1 MSIYNQGLNS
11 DFCEFMAE
19 KVRNSLYISI
29 EDILTSPLFQT
40 TTHENFY
47 EVKPLFNYD
56 SVVSDN
62 PKDHTQ
68 NHKTLILQK
77 IPTTMLSFT
86 NNQPIIDYSEFVSEQ
101 TIDNI
106 HYTLYY
112 TYDSQTMEPAPYKK
126 TSNGNTTDKN
136 GYYLDSEIIEG
147 ENDDS

>member
-1 MSIYNQGLNS
+1 MSIYNQPLNS
-11 DFCEFMAE
+11 EFCEFMAE

-29 EDILTSPLFQT
+29 EDILTSPLFQV
-40 TTHENFY
+40 TTHTNFY
-47 EVKPLFNYD
+47 EVKPLFNFD

>member
-1 MSIYNQGLNS
+1 MSIYNQPLNS

-47 EVKPLFNYD
+47 EVKPLFNFD

-136 GYYLDSEIIEG
+136 GYYLDSEIIE
-147 ENDDS
+147 EEEP

>member
-1 MSIYNQGLNS
+1 MSIYNQPLNS
-11 DFCEFMAE
+11 EFCEFMAE

-47 EVKPLFNYD
+47 EVKPLFNFD

-136 GYYLDSEIIEG
+136 GYYLDSEIIE
-147 ENDDS
+147 EEEP

>member
-1 MSIYNQGLNS
+1 MSIYNQPLNS
-11 DFCEFMAE
+11 EFCEFMAE

-47 EVKPLFNYD
+47 EVKPLFNFD

-62 PKDHTQ
+62 PKDRTQ

-136 GYYLDSEIIEG
+136 GYYLDSEIIE
-147 ENDDS
+147 EEEP

>member
-1 MSIYNQGLNS
+1 MSIYNQPLNS
-11 DFCEFMAE
+11 EFCEFMAE

-47 EVKPLFNYD
+47 EVKPLFNFD

-136 GYYLDSEIIEG
+136 GYYLDSEIIDE
-147 ENDDS
+147 EEP

>member
-1 MSIYNQGLNS
+1 
-11 DFCEFMAE
+11 MAE

-29 EDILTSPLFQT
+29 ADILTSPLFQT
-40 TTHENFY
+40 TTHTNFY

-62 PKDHTQ
+62 PKDHTE

>member
-1 MSIYNQGLNS
+1 MSIYNQPLNS
-11 DFCEFMAE
+11 EFCEFMAE

-29 EDILTSPLFQT
+29 EDILTSPLFQVV
-40 TTHENFY
+40 THENFY
-47 EVKPLFNYD
+47 EVKPLFNFD

-147 ENDDS
+147 ENNDS

>member
-11 DFCEFMAE
+11 DFCNFMAE
-19 KVRNSLYISI
+19 KIQYPLYISI

-47 EVKPLFNYD
+47 EVKPLFNFD

-147 ENDDS
+147 ENNDS

>member
-1 MSIYNQGLNS
+1 MSIYNQPLNS

-47 EVKPLFNYD
+47 EVKPLFNFD

-77 IPTTMLSFT
+77 IPETMLSFT

>member
-1 MSIYNQGLNS
+1 MSIYNQPLNS

-40 TTHENFY
+40 TTYENFY

-77 IPTTMLSFT
+77 EPTTMLSFT

-112 TYDSQTMEPAPYKK
+112 TYDSQTMEPAPFKK

>member
-1 MSIYNQGLNS
+1 MSIYNQPLNS
-11 DFCEFMAE
+11 EFCEFMAE

-29 EDILTSPLFQT
+29 EDILTSNLFQVI
-40 TTHENFY
+40 THENFY
-47 EVKPLFNYD
+47 EVKPLFNFD

-112 TYDSQTMEPAPYKK
+112 TYDSQTMEPSPYKK

>member
-1 MSIYNQGLNS
+1 MSIYNQPLNS

-29 EDILTSPLFQT
+29 ADILTSNLFNV

>member
-1 MSIYNQGLNS
+1 MSIYNQPLNS
-11 DFCEFMAE
+11 EFCEFMAE

-29 EDILTSPLFQT
+29 EDILTSNLFQVI
-40 TTHENFY
+40 THENFY
-47 EVKPLFNYD
+47 EVKPLFNFD

-136 GYYLDSEIIEG
+136 GYYLDSEIIE
-147 ENDDS
+147 EEEP

>member
-1 MSIYNQGLNS
+1 MSIYNQPLNS

-29 EDILTSPLFQT
+29 ADILTSPLFQT

-47 EVKPLFNYD
+47 EVKPLFNFD

-112 TYDSQTMEPAPYKK
+112 TYDSQTMEPAPFKK